1 LKNEFENYTDL
12 ELEQAEIQMKYDIYI
27 EKEKEMVVRMAQM
40 EDLEIPVTF
49 DFDRVQSIGTEA
61 KEKLKKIHYLFCKIQ
76 LNEMDICCRRYDL
89 DHSSQHFSL

>member
-1 LKNEFENYTDL
+1 
-12 ELEQAEIQMKYDIYI
+12 MKYDVYI

-61 KEKLKKIHYLFCKIQ
+61 KEKLKKIFQVVEMLVGHYFLK
-76 LNEMDICCRRYDL
+76 EA
-89 DHSSQHFSL
+89 